1 MLNRSVPSFF
11 RGNAASERPFCAN
24 REALLIRSLL
34 ESDKP
39 GFDLGTFACR
49 GCTAAACAN
58 VPALTSRSRSPLPI
72 QRSHPAHRPVQW

>member
-11 RGNAASERPFCAN
+11 RGNAATERPFCAN

-49 GCTAAACAN
+49 GCTATESII
-58 VPALTSRSRSPLPI
+58 VSVSPSPRRPALT
-72 QRSHPAHRPVQW
+72 